1 MRYSIIIRTET
12 NATGKSWYYPYIRK
26 TWHFFDLP
34 IWWKTYPISR
44 VIGGQSFYDQ
54 YDRAVT
60 AANDAVNTLIE
71 LDNNRKIK
79 SISYKEITPNCY
91 SKR

>member
-12 NATGKSWYYPYIRK
+12 NATGKSWYYPSIRK

-34 IWWKTYPISR
+34 IWWKTYPLTGFS
-44 VIGGQSFYDQ
+44 GEPFYDVWG
-54 YDRAVT
+54 DAVS
-60 AANDAVNTLIE
+60 AANDTVNSLIE

-79 SISYKEITPNCY
+79 SISVKEITPNCY